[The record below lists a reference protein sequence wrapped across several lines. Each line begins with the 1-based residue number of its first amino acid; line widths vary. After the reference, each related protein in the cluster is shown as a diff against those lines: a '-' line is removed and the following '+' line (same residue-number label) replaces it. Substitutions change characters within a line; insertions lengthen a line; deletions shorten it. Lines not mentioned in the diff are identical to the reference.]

1 MRALVCA
8 LSLVSCLVGPLS
20 AQEEITPPPAVQKLL
35 TGLERPVDGS
45 WKNQPVSQI
54 LTELAASNQVSLSLD
69 PAAASLGSRLVSFQ
83 VAAQPLQAVLEQL
96 TERNGLEYR
105 LMENGTIRIVPNR
118 QANPIPE
125 WVTDPQP
132 VRIFSPGR
140 GRRQPPPGGWADP
153 VKPLGEPD
161 AAALAKPTPV
171 VWKAV
176 LDGYV
181 DRIEAWATT
190 AGTPTPELLAFFKA
204 HSDLRR
210 EFWRAIDP
218 RFDQVAAAC
227 GILDELR
234 RRDEKKLL
242 QFHHL
247 AIALAVVYDSP
258 EAAPSSRYNLLWAV
272 QESQFGQTLTWQE
285 IWGYFTD
292 PRNQGMFVFKPDKLA
307 WPLLTDLVDLDVDQ
321 GEIDWVR
328 KEYGNSRID
337 LQALYSQV
345 PYDYQKL
352 AMAST
357 RSQSISTKL
366 GTRPYTLANLRTYGG
381 VCVDQAHFSSRVAK
395 LFGVPAVKCRGEGR
409 YGGIGHAWTGYL
421 GAKKGAPQLIFTGRY
436 QFDFYYLGTAFDPQT
451 RTEMLDRDVELMY
464 AGVSGGHY
472 EAYSDAALLA
482 RAGRSLIGSEPAL
495 ATTLAKEAVRR
506 NPFVGEAWKV
516 LLAAVPETELAKT
529 WQTLARTLT
538 EHPDTVWAGLRIVLD
553 RLPGE
558 PKARQPLFEQCYTVC
573 GQAKRP
579 DLQIQVRLLQTT
591 ELAAAK
597 QDKEV
602 ITLAFE
608 TVRANVKEGTLIM
621 PLVKQVV
628 VLANRFAAENPGF
641 RMGLVKDTFA
651 KLEQDF
657 PKTRGNEVAP
667 AWTEWQE
674 LVRSLK

>member
-8 LSLVSCLVGPLS
+8 LSLIALLGGALA
-20 AQEEITPPPAVQKLL
+20 AQEEAAPPAAVQKLL
-35 TGLERPVDGS
+35 ATLEKPIDGS
-45 WKNQPVSQI
+45 WKRQPLSQI
-54 LTELAASNQVSLSLD
+54 LNELATSNQISLSLD
-69 PAAASLGSRLVSFQ
+69 SAATAIASRPVTFQ
-83 VAAQPLQAVLEQL
+83 AAGKPLQAVLEQL
-96 TERNGLEYR
+96 TERNGLDVH
-105 LMENGTIRIVPNR
+105 LMDNGTIRIVPDR

-125 WVTDPQP
+125 WVTDPRP
-132 VRIFSPGR
+132 VRTFSPGR
-140 GRRQPPPGGWADP
+140 GRRQPPPGGWTDP
-153 VKPLGEPD
+153 VKPLGETDP
-161 AAALAKPTPV
+161 AALAKPAPA

-181 DRIEAWATT
+181 ERIEEWATS
-190 AGTPTPELLAFFKA
+190 AAKPTPELLAFLKA
-204 HSDLRR
+204 HPELRR

-227 GILDELR
+227 RILDELR
-234 RRDEKKLL
+234 GRDEKKLL
-242 QFHHL
+242 QFQHL

-258 EAAPSSRYNLLWAV
+258 EAAVSSRYNLLWAV

-285 IWGYFTD
+285 IWAYFTD
-292 PRNQGMFVFKPDKLA
+292 PRHQGMFQFKPDKLA
-307 WPLLTDLVDLDVDQ
+307 WPLLTDLVDLDVGQ

-328 KEYGNSRID
+328 KEYGNARID

-352 AMAST
+352 AMAGS
-357 RSQSISTKL
+357 RSRTISTKL

-395 LFGVPAVKCRGEGR
+395 LFGVPSVKCRGEGR

-421 GAKKGAPQLIFTGRY
+421 GAKNGAPQLLFTGRY

-464 AGVSGGHY
+464 AGVSGGRY
-472 EAYSDAALLA
+472 DAYSDAALLA
-482 RAGRSLIGSEPAL
+482 RAGRSLVGNEPAL
-495 ATTLAKEAVRR
+495 ATTVAKEAVRR

-516 LLAAVPETELAKT
+516 LLSAAPEAELAKT
-529 WQTLARTLT
+529 WQTLARTLA
-538 EHPDTVWAGLRIVLD
+538 EHPDTVWAGLRIILD
-553 RLPGE
+553 RLPAE
-558 PKARQPLFEQCYTVC
+558 PKARQPLFEQCYATC

-651 KLEQDF
+651 KLEKDF
-657 PKTRGNEVAP
+657 PKSRGDEVAP